1 MVNNTIIK
9 HLWVLND
16 ALVKGLKSAI
26 VFLEKVDEFS
36 PEKRQIVID
45 SLKELVSNSEKL
57 YEHKHE
63 PEPEPTKH

>member
-9 HLWVLND
+9 HLWVLNE

-36 PEKRQIVID
+36 PEKRRIVID
-45 SLKELVSNSEKL
+45 SLKELVSNSEKF

-63 PEPEPTKH
+63 PEPTKH

>member
-9 HLWVLND
+9 HLWVLNE

-36 PEKRQIVID
+36 PEKRRILID
-45 SLKELVSNSEKL
+45 TLKELVSKSEKL

-63 PEPEPTKH
+63 PEPTKH